1 MVDGAAREGP
11 TGSSFQERSF
21 ASVMDGEPTSTA
33 ISAKEL
39 LAWVLAAIAG
49 FIDAVGYRTLRH
61 LFTAHMSGNSARL
74 GVFLGEANLAS
85 AVPMIAAVL
94 LFVFGI
100 AAGTAL
106 AETASRRGARA
117 AMPWLLG
124 AQVLLLAAFM
134 GYGASVIGADGQ
146 VPGHSGRGFYLLAAL
161 AIVSIGFQVCA
172 LQHVGGQRA
181 RTTYVSG
188 MLTRFA
194 QEWVNWLFWMHDGT
208 HRPRNSYLGQV
219 LGSGTRSESVTRLLL
234 FGGIWCFYLAGAIAG
249 SFLDGRWRLW
259 SLACPIV
266 LLVAIIAF
274 DQWRPFRP

>member
-1 MVDGAAREGP
+1 MEDTPA
-11 TGSSFQERSF
+11 
-21 ASVMDGEPTSTA
+21 STA
-33 ISAKEL
+33 NSAKEW
-39 LAWVLAAIAG
+39 LAWALAVIAG

-74 GVFLGEANLAS
+74 GVFLGKTDLHS
-85 AVPMIAAVL
+85 AVPMVAAVL

-100 AAGTAL
+100 AAATVL
-106 AETASRRGARA
+106 AEIASRRGTRS

-124 AQVLLLAAFM
+124 VQVLLLAAFM
-134 GYGASVIGADGQ
+134 GYGAMVIGASGQ
-146 VPGHSGRGFYLLAAL
+146 VADHSGRGFYLLAAL

-172 LQHVGGQRA
+172 LQQVGGQRA

-194 QEWVNWLFWMHDGT
+194 QEFVNWLFWVHDGAR
-208 HRPRNSYLGQV
+208 RPRRSYLADVVG
-219 LGSGTRSESVTRLLL
+219 GGGRRESAARMLL
-234 FGGIWCFYLAGAIAG
+234 FGGIWCFYLGGAVAG

-259 SLACPIV
+259 SLACPIA
-266 LLVAIIAF
+266 LLVAIIAL

>member
-1 MVDGAAREGP
+1 MEGTP
-11 TGSSFQERSF
+11 ANTGMR
-21 ASVMDGEPTSTA
+21 
-33 ISAKEL
+33 AKEW
-39 LAWVLAAIAG
+39 LAWALAATAG

-74 GVFLGEANLAS
+74 GVFLGEARLDS
-85 AVPMIAAVL
+85 AVPMVAAVL

-106 AETASRRGARA
+106 AEVASRRGARS
-117 AMPWLLG
+117 AMAWLLG
-124 AQVLLLAAFM
+124 VQVLLLAAFM
-134 GYGASVIGADGQ
+134 GYGASVIGAAGQ
-146 VPGHSGRGFYLLAAL
+146 VPDHSGRGFYLLAAL

-194 QEWVNWLFWMHDGT
+194 QEIVNWLFWVHDGMQ
-208 HRPRNSYLGQV
+208 RPRGSYLGEI
-219 LGSGTRSESVTRLLL
+219 LGAGGRSESAARALL

-259 SLACPIV
+259 SLACPIA
-266 LLVAIIAF
+266 LLVAIIAL